1 MMMSTIKM
9 SYGPRLT
16 HANMAKVD
24 KSNDPKTYSEA
35 MRRSDAVHWEMACE
49 QERKAFEGMGV
60 YTIMPQPQGCK
71 IMGSKWVFHIK

>member
-1 MMMSTIKM
+1 M
-9 SYGPRLT
+9 T

-49 QERKAFEGMGV
+49 QERKAFKGMGV
-60 YTIMPQPQGCK
+60 YTIVPRLQGHK